1 MVRCV
6 RRDVVLGV
14 VLESD
19 AAEQEG
25 DDAGHVKAVG
35 VEVGCVRDK
44 GDEAR
49 LDLGKSVS
57 EARRPKAIPRAMLVL
72 KERKNANTVEDVDS
86 ELRDWVRVSLMAIA
100 TAPFRM
106 LSPKMTLWNFWI
118 DLVLLENGQ
127 DRVGVRRAQR

>member
-1 MVRCV
+1 MKWSLNCARVPKRYLVVRCV

-19 AAEQEG
+19 AAKQEG

-57 EARRPKAIPRAMLVL
+57 EARRPKAIPRAMLLL
-72 KERKNANTVEDVDS
+72 KERK
-86 ELRDWVRVSLMAIA
+86 
-100 TAPFRM
+100 
-106 LSPKMTLWNFWI
+106 KMSTPWKI
-118 DLVLLENGQ
+118 EP
-127 DRVGVRRAQR
+127 A

>member
-1 MVRCV
+1 M
-6 RRDVVLGV
+6 
-14 VLESD
+14 SD
-19 AAEQEG
+19 AAEQEE

-35 VEVGCVRDK
+35 VEVGCVRDQ

-57 EARRPKAIPRAMLVL
+57 EARRPKAIPRAMLLL
-72 KERKNANTVEDVDS
+72 KERKDANTVEDGADVDS
-86 ELRDWVRVSLMAIA
+86 EPRDWVRVSLMAIA

-118 DLVLLENGQ
+118 DLVLLEDGQ